1 MSFLLVGLVLA
12 RGYFRSELRT
22 RDQATWDK
30 ADREA
35 QKRGEDA
42 VGTIPRVTLVCEL

>member
-1 MSFLLVGLVLA
+1 MSFLLIGRVLA
-12 RGYFRSELRT
+12 RVET

-42 VGTIPRVTLVCEL
+42 VGTIPRVALVCEL

>member
-1 MSFLLVGLVLA
+1 MMSFLLIGRVLA
-12 RGYFRSELRT
+12 LSKP

-42 VGTIPRVTLVCEL
+42 VGTIPRVALVCEL